1 MKNWQP
7 KQAGFFERLV
17 LLFIKE
23 QKHVSFDDELGT
35 EVMLVYKKFRGVTY
49 IIRFVP
55 LPPKHVNCR
64 CAFTPNNA
72 CNRPASAVGMQSESD
87 KSAAGN
93 ANR

>member
-7 KQAGFFERLV
+7 KQAGFFERLA

-49 IIRFVP
+49 IIRFVT

-64 CAFTPNNA
+64 CAFTPNIA
-72 CNRPASAVGMQSESD
+72 CTGQVAGTGKADGESTPSATCQ
-87 KSAAGN
+87 
-93 ANR
+93 